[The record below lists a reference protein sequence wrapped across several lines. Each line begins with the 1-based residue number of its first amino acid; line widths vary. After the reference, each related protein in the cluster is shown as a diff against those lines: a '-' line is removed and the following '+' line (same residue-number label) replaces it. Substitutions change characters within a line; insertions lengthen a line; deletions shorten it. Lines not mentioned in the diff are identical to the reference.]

1 MKKIFILI
9 TVIISLFGFTSTA
22 YAFTDDA
29 SAIASVNDLPTPSG
43 DSLNNYPYILVIR
56 DNYHNLH
63 QIYVLDKPVYL
74 TNTGT
79 NLQLKTDGGGYIQNS
94 SFAET
99 RWSNGSLGLKKTA
112 SVGSIKLVSS
122 IPATFDILYTTYDV
136 MMDTGETYYDWVG
149 NNGPIVS
156 VLKPTG
162 SYETGMNITVPY
174 DVGLTN
180 LTNKGNLV
188 IGIDK
193 NIVVG
198 RQNIIEKTIPVTDLT
213 KLSYVGGF
221 NINLEKSAYIFYAK
235 YRYNNGTEDKEVVT
249 EMNFNGGI
257 NENQLNGQDVVTGND
272 SYNKILKFT
281 SPVSG
286 QLYDYGLPQSY
297 TITADKTFYDTE
309 TKMPLEQY
317 LPPIPEKTGYYQQDA
332 IALEAR
338 GMVYII
344 QNNQINDSLKVS
356 LQEFYL
362 NDVTKNFPWYKNN
375 GMASEGQND
384 IALVSV
390 LSSQNKTSFYNYYVG
405 NAWHHIYA
413 GSQYYI
419 GNEETGII
427 NPDVPVIGGKNIPV
441 RGDYQ
446 DNVFGLL
453 QYVLDSILTML
464 TLPFQF
470 IGSLFSSVT
479 SFIGTSITWFGDS
492 NHGVIGFITAVFGF
506 MPPEVRTIIS
516 GLLSFIAIFSI
527 YKLIRR

>member
-281 SPVSG
+281 SP
-286 QLYDYGLPQSY
+286 
-297 TITADKTFYDTE
+297 I
-309 TKMPLEQY
+309 
-317 LPPIPEKTGYYQQDA
+317 PIPIIKIGFPT
-332 IALEAR
+332 IAVA
-338 GMVYII
+338 
-344 QNNQINDSLKVS
+344 QSP
-356 LQEFYL
+356 
-362 NDVTKNFPWYKNN
+362 TKP
-375 GMASEGQND
+375 
-384 IALVSV
+384 
-390 LSSQNKTSFYNYYVG
+390 NK
-405 NAWHHIYA
+405 
-413 GSQYYI
+413 
-419 GNEETGII
+419 
-427 NPDVPVIGGKNIPV
+427 PV
-441 RGDYQ
+441 
-446 DNVFGLL
+446 
-453 QYVLDSILTML
+453 
-464 TLPFQF
+464 
-470 IGSLFSSVT
+470 VT
-479 SFIGTSITWFGDS
+479 SLTAANTVDTVGAVIFI
-492 NHGVIGFITAVFGF
+492 
-506 MPPEVRTIIS
+506 PP
-516 GLLSFIAIFSI
+516 LIFF
-527 YKLIRR
+527 L